1 MKYAITQANISKF
14 FKNLMSQDKNLATR
28 HWNNANQTDIM
39 NFEELELSNTKKLSQ
54 KQQFDIFQ
62 TKQSDE

>member
-14 FKNLMSQDKNLATR
+14 FKNLMSRDKNLAAR
-28 HWNNANQTDIM
+28 HLNNANQTDIM

-62 TKQSDE
+62 NKQSDE